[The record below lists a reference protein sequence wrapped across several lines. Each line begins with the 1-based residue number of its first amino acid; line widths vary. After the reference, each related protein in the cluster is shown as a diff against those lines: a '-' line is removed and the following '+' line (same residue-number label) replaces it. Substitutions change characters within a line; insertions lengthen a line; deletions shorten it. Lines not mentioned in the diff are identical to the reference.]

1 MYAVIKQSKLNGIEI
16 KCVTIKL
23 VDAKKLALHYMKQD
37 LDFEL
42 AKGNDVKIANI
53 YDGDSELKTVF
64 AEYCLTYT
72 QEHKDETNANSYAV
86 VASPPIISSTEIDP
100 QIDPEYFV

>member
-16 KCVTIKL
+16 KSVTIKL
-23 VDAKKLALHYMKQD
+23 DDAKKLALHYMKQD

-42 AKGNDVKIANI
+42 AKGNDVKIGNI
-53 YDGDSELKTVF
+53 YDGKLKTVF

-72 QEHKDETNANSYAV
+72 ELHKGEVNTNLYSV
-86 VASPPIISSTEIDP
+86 VSSPPIIDSTEINP
-100 QIDPEYFV
+100 QIESEYFV

>member
-1 MYAVIKQSKLNGIEI
+1 MYAVIKQSKLNGVEI
-16 KCVTIKL
+16 KCITIRLPK
-23 VDAKKLALHYMKQD
+23 AKKLALHYMKED

-42 AKGNDVKIANI
+42 TKGNDVKIANI
-53 YDGDSELKTVF
+53 YDGKLNTVF

-72 QEHKDETNANSYAV
+72 QEHKGETNANSYAV
-86 VASPPIISSTEIDP
+86 VALPPIIDSTEIDP

>member
-23 VDAKKLALHYMKQD
+23 TEAKKLALHYMKQD

-53 YDGDSELKTVF
+53 YDGELNTVF

-72 QEHKDETNANSYAV
+72 QEHKGETNANSYAV
-86 VASPPIISSTEIDP
+86 VASPPIIDSTEIDP
-100 QIDPEYFV
+100 QIDPKYFV

>member
-23 VDAKKLALHYMKQD
+23 VDAKKFALHYMKQD

-53 YDGDSELKTVF
+53 YDGEMKTVF

-72 QEHKDETNANSYAV
+72 QEHKGETNANSYAV
-86 VASPPIISSTEIDP
+86 VASPPIIGSTEIDP